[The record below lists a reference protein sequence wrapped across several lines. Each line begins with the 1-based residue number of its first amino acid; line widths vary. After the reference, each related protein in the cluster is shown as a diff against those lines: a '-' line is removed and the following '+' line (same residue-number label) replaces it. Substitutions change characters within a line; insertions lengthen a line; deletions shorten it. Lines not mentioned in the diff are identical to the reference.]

1 MSADET
7 AFVRYKIDASQSK
20 FIVQAFA
27 SGLLAGF
34 GHNPTIAIRNF
45 IGDAQF
51 MPNSMAD
58 ASMRLMIRADSFALL
73 DNVKEKDRHEI
84 ERTMFND
91 ILEAGRYP
99 EIVFESA
106 NIALTR
112 VLEGR
117 YKARIIGDL
126 TLHGVTR
133 NRVWLQAKIILSGDD
148 LQAQGEFT
156 LKQTDFQIK
165 PVSFAA
171 GTLKLKDELKFI
183 FELVAHRE
191 QSPSAIS

>member
-7 AFVRYKIDASQSK
+7 AFVRYIVDASQSK
-20 FIVQAFA
+20 FTVQAFA

-34 GHNPTIAIRNF
+34 GHNPTIAIRAF
-45 IGDAQF
+45 TGEAQL

-58 ASMRLMIRADSFALL
+58 ASLRLVIKADSLALL
-73 DNVKEKDRHEI
+73 DNVKEKDRQEI
-84 ERTMFND
+84 ERTMFNE
-91 ILEAGRYP
+91 ILEAHRYP
-99 EIVFESA
+99 EIVFQSA

-112 VLEGR
+112 ILEGR

-133 NRVWLQAKIILSGDD
+133 NRMWLQAKIILSGDD

-156 LKQTDFQIK
+156 LRQTEFQIK

-171 GTLKLKDELKFI
+171 GTLKLKDELKFV

-191 QSPSAIS
+191 PSASAIS